1 MSSRLLRVRRNPQ
14 LGSVTIVVAAMW
26 MALFGMAA
34 LAVDAGHMY
43 LTKRNLQDAADAAV
57 MAGLPS
63 LGSSITT
70 AQTNARNMAHQ
81 VRVPDRQ
88 HHAVGTAGGSAR

>member
-1 MSSRLLRVRRNPQ
+1 MRRHPE
-14 LGSVTIVVAAMW
+14 LGSVTIVVAALW

-63 LGSSITT
+63 LGIEHHDR
-70 AQTNARNMAHQ
+70 ADQRPQHGHQ
-81 VRVPDRQ
+81 VRLPERE
-88 HHAVGTAGGSAR
+88 HHGRRRGRLAPAR